1 MSCKEGV
8 WLCHMTDAAAQKTPE
23 RRRKIDASYKS
34 LLILTSINKFKPLR
48 KPDTSTYMATERKPE
63 TPKSVEDRLKTL
75 YKLQLLH
82 SDIRR
87 IRAIRGELP
96 KEVKDLSDAVI
107 GLNSR
112 IARFQGE
119 IEDLKAKTIDEQNKI
134 ENKKILIDRYKQQLD
149 NVRNNHEFDNLTKEI
164 EYETLEIQ
172 LSEKN
177 IGEFERQIENLNA
190 EIDATEQNI
199 ADQTHLLDEKKA
211 DLDKLVSETR
221 SEEEA
226 LLGKAKELEPEIDE
240 RTLTAFKRIRD
251 KAHNGLGIVIVDRN
265 ACGGCFNRIP
275 PQKQIEI
282 KSHKKII
289 VCEYCGRIMI
299 DPELADAVQAEVKK

>member
-1 MSCKEGV
+1 
-8 WLCHMTDAAAQKTPE
+8 
-23 RRRKIDASYKS
+23 
-34 LLILTSINKFKPLR
+34 
-48 KPDTSTYMATERKPE
+48 MATEHKNE
-63 TPKSVEDRLKTL
+63 NLSVEERLKTL
-75 YKLQLLH
+75 YKLQLIH

-96 KEVKDLSDAVI
+96 QEVKDLSDTI
-107 GLNSR
+107 KGLVSR
-112 IARFQGE
+112 IERFQGE
-119 IEDLKAKTIDEQNKI
+119 IDNCQARRLDKINKI
-134 ENKKILIDRYKQQLD
+134 ENKKLLIDRYKQQLD

-177 IGEFERQIENLNA
+177 IGDYERQIDNLNA
-190 EIDATEQNI
+190 EIESIKSSID
-199 ADQTHLLDEKKA
+199 DQTQLLEEKKA
-211 DLDKLVSETR
+211 TLDNLVSETR
-221 SEEEA
+221 TEEEN
-226 LLGKAKELEPEIDE
+226 LLGRAKALEPAIDE

-251 KAHNGLGIVIVDRN
+251 KVHNGLGIVIVDRN

-282 KSHKKII
+282 KSHKKLI

-299 DPELADAVQAEVKK
+299 DPDLAAQVQEQMDSEIL